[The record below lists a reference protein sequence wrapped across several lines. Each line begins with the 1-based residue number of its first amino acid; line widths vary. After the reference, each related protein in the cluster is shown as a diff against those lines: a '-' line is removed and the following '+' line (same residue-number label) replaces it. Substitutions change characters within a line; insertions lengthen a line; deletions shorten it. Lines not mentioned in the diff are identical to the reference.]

1 MTEPQ
6 LLTFTNLFPSQLQP
20 HHGRFVLDR
29 MRRVAESMECR
40 WTVVHPVPEA
50 PRLLRHGIYAAL
62 AKMPSTEDVEGVHV
76 HHVRY
81 PHIPGFSLKQQAN
94 RIRDACLP
102 VVKSLA
108 AAGPT
113 VIDAHYVYPDGVA
126 ALQIGAKLGLP
137 VVVTARGS
145 DVNLLPERTVVA
157 DQIRATASKAR
168 VMLAVC
174 EALRQRLAKVTGLPL
189 RKILTARNGV
199 DLELFQPGNQDAARR
214 YLGLPLGVPL
224 VLGVGSLI
232 PRKGFHHLLRA
243 LAPVEETRVV
253 LVGEGPERRR
263 LARLLPSGR
272 LRFLGG
278 LPHEKLAR
286 VYQAADLLALP
297 SSREGWPNVVTE
309 ALACGC
315 PVVASAT
322 WGVPEILT
330 DPKLARLVPAGNE
343 SALAAAIQG
352 MLATPPDRDKVRAFA
367 ERYSWTPVIEMLTQL
382 YTRCLPE

>member
-6 LLTFTNLFPSQLQP
+6 LLTFTNLFPSRLQP
-20 HHGRFVLDR
+20 YHGRFVLDR
-29 MRRVAESMECR
+29 MRRVIAAMGCR
-40 WTVVHPVPEA
+40 WTVVHPVPEV
-50 PRLLRHGIYAAL
+50 PRLLRHGIYATL
-62 AKMPSTEDVEGVHV
+62 ARMPSTEDVDGVTV

-81 PHIPGFSLKQQAN
+81 PHIPGFSLKQQAA

-108 AAGPT
+108 SGPT

-126 ALQIGAKLGLP
+126 ALHIGARLKLP

-145 DVNLLPERTVVA
+145 DVNLLPERTVVLE
-157 DQIRATASKAR
+157 QIQAVAR
-168 VMLAVC
+168 EAKVMLAVC

-199 DLELFQPGNQDAARR
+199 DLELFQPGKQEAARR
-214 YLGLPLGVPL
+214 HLGLPLGVPL

-232 PRKGFHHLLRA
+232 RRKGFHHLLA
-243 LAPVEETRVV
+243 AVAPMEELRVV

-263 LARLLPSGR
+263 LARRLPAGR
-272 LRFLGG
+272 LIFLGG
-278 LPHEKLAR
+278 LPQEKLAR
-286 VYQAADLLALP
+286 VYQAADVLVLP

-322 WGVPEILT
+322 WGIPEILT
-330 DPKLARLVPAGNE
+330 DPKLARLVPVGNE
-343 SALAAAIQG
+343 SALAAGIQSI
-352 MLATPPDRDKVRAFA
+352 LATPPDRAAVRAFA
-367 ERYSWTPVIEMLTQL
+367 ERYSWQPVIRMLAEL
-382 YTRCLPE
+382 YRRCLA